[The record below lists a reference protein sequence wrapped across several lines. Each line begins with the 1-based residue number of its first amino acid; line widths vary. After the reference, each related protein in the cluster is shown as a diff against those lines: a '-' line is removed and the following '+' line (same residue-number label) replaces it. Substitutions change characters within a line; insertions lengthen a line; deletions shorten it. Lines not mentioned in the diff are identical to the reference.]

1 MVPKRAQLFRCG
13 GGVRQGASVT
23 KEELLIISHQQALE
37 ADNNPEDCLFIQLTR
52 REIWLLLY
60 GLLWS
65 TTTAPELEDNA
76 VSLQEKFAEVLDVQR
91 PDWRSK
97 DYGDEAAA

>member
-1 MVPKRAQLFRCG
+1 M
-13 GGVRQGASVT
+13 T
-23 KEELLIISHQQALE
+23 KEELIIIAHRQAIE
-37 ADNNPEDCLFIQLTR
+37 ADNNPEDTMMIQLTR

-65 TTTAPELEDNA
+65 TTISPELEDNSIA
-76 VSLQEKFAEVLDVQR
+76 LLEKLSEVLDVQK
-91 PDWRSK
+91 PEWRSK